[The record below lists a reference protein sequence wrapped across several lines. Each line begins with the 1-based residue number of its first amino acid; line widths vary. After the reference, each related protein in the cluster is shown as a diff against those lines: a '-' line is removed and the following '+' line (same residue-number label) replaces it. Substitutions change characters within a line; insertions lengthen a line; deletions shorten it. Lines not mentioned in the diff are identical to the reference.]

1 MLCILTC
8 KNYRIEASNLP
19 SMEAAIK
26 ACGDLERASN
36 DGYARVVSE
45 DGVMVADADG
55 EWSYEGRGGDA
66 ATATGMYDRG
76 DF

>member
-8 KNYRIEASNLP
+8 KNYRIEARDLR

-26 ACGDLERASN
+26 ACGDLERAAN

-55 EWSYEGRGGDA
+55 EWPYEGRHHDA
-66 ATATGMYDRG
+66 ATATGIYDRG
-76 DF
+76 D

>member
-8 KNYRIEASNLP
+8 KNYRIEARDLP

-26 ACGDLERASN
+26 ACGDLERAAN

-45 DGVMVADADG
+45 DGMMVADADG
-55 EWSYEGRGGDA
+55 EYAYESRYVDA
-66 ATATGMYDRG
+66 ATATGMYDREG
-76 DF
+76 